1 MRGRG
6 PGEGPNL
13 IALGA
18 ATDRSA
24 LDIQFQ
30 SETVARP
37 EATKFAADSPLE
49 GDGFELLVPLQPNR
63 VPPAARTR
71 RARLRA
77 IALRR
82 SSTWVWP
89 VAMLADA
96 APHLS
101 YEEGES
107 VGYVLLQGKSC
118 GVSGT
123 ASLLDHRGGSAQP
136 ALLRSGSVVSQPSAP
151 GGPCRQCLG
160 YASFRARSIFA
171 PEGEERRITLERAR
185 RPEIGRTH

>member
-1 MRGRG
+1 
-6 PGEGPNL
+6 
-13 IALGA
+13 
-18 ATDRSA
+18 
-24 LDIQFQ
+24 FQ

-89 VAMLADA
+89 LAILADA

-101 YEEGES
+101 YEEGQS

-123 ASLLDHRGGSAQP
+123 ASLLDNRGRECAARLIAIGKPSLSA
-136 ALLRSGSVVSQPSAP
+136 VS
-151 GGPCRQCLG
+151 
-160 YASFRARSIFA
+160 
-171 PEGEERRITLERAR
+171 AR
-185 RPEIGRTH
+185 RPLPTRFRPTPLSGRVPYLRLRVRNAASP